1 MTVRRRLRVEW
12 RPGENHQFRIKR
24 ERSVARST
32 ERVSML
38 HSTMQIVPNSVP
50 ADDSVDMASTGDF
63 VQLRSVYK
71 SYGENLVVMDHMNL
85 DMRADDRLVVI
96 GPSGSGKSSLLR
108 VMMGLEGIQ
117 SGSIGFQGK
126 PYICGADSGRSK
138 RIDGKLQRQIGMVFQ
153 HYTLFPHLSVLSN
166 LILAPVKV
174 GGMSKSEATERARMY
189 LDRLGLE
196 SKLNAYPSQ
205 LSGGQKQRVAI
216 ARALMLEPKLMLF
229 DEVTSALDPE
239 MVVEV
244 QHVMMKL
251 AEQKMAMIIVTH
263 DMHFARDI
271 ATRVV
276 FCASGKVVEQG
287 APNEM
292 FKCPKE
298 GRTREFL
305 EKVLHLD

>member
-1 MTVRRRLRVEW
+1 
-12 RPGENHQFRIKR
+12 
-24 ERSVARST
+24 
-32 ERVSML
+32 ML
-38 HSTMQIVPNSVP
+38 SPQTMAAQSHVPQIVHEFS
-50 ADDSVDMASTGDF
+50 SSTAGDF
-63 VQLRSVYK
+63 VQFRDVYK

-85 DMRADDRLVVI
+85 DMRADDRLVII

-108 VMMGLEGIQ
+108 VMMGLEGMQ
-117 SGSIGFQGK
+117 GGQIGFQGK
-126 PYICGADSGRSK
+126 PYIHGADSGRSK
-138 RIDGKLQRQIGMVFQ
+138 RIDAKLQKQIGMVFQ
-153 HYTLFPHLSVLSN
+153 HYTLFPHLSVLGN

-174 GGMSKSEATERARMY
+174 GGVSKAEATERARKY
-189 LDRLGLE
+189 LARLGLE
-196 SKLNAYPSQ
+196 SKLHAYPSQ

-244 QHVMMKL
+244 QNVMLKL

-276 FCASGKVVEQG
+276 FCASGKIIEEGVP
-287 APNEM
+287 AEM
-292 FKCPKE
+292 FRCPKE
-298 GRTREFL
+298 ARTREFL

>member
-1 MTVRRRLRVEW
+1 
-12 RPGENHQFRIKR
+12 
-24 ERSVARST
+24 
-32 ERVSML
+32 
-38 HSTMQIVPNSVP
+38 
-50 ADDSVDMASTGDF
+50 
-63 VQLRSVYK
+63 
-71 SYGENLVVMDHMNL
+71 MDHMNL
-85 DMRADDRLVVI
+85 DMRADDRLVII

-117 SGSIGFQGK
+117 GGRIDFAGR
-126 PYICGADSGRSK
+126 PYIHGANVRGAK
-138 RIDGKLQRQIGMVFQ
+138 RIDAALQKQIGMVFQ
-153 HYTLFPHLSVLSN
+153 HYTLFPHLSVLGN

-174 GGMSKSEATERARMY
+174 GGLSKAAAIERARQY
-189 LDRLGLE
+189 LARLGLE
-196 SKLNAYPSQ
+196 SKLHAYPSQ

-239 MVVEV
+239 MVIEV
-244 QHVMMKL
+244 QNVMLQL

-276 FCASGKVVEQG
+276 FCAGGKIVEQG
-287 APNEM
+287 APAEM
-292 FKCPKE
+292 FRSPKE
-298 GRTREFL
+298 TRTREFL

>member
-1 MTVRRRLRVEW
+1 MLSSPSMIGQHDLPRAALDAT
-12 RPGENHQFRIKR
+12 N
-24 ERSVARST
+24 ST
-32 ERVSML
+32 F
-38 HSTMQIVPNSVP
+38 
-50 ADDSVDMASTGDF
+50 GDF
-63 VQLRSVYK
+63 VQFRDVYK
-71 SYGENLVVMDHMNL
+71 SYGPNLVVMDHMDL
-85 DMRADDRLVVI
+85 DMRADDRLVII

-117 SGSIGFQGK
+117 GGQIGFQGK
-126 PYICGADSGRSK
+126 PYIVGADSGKSK
-138 RIDGKLQRQIGMVFQ
+138 RIDAKLQKQIGMVFQ

-166 LILAPVKV
+166 LILAPTKV
-174 GGMSKSEATERARMY
+174 SGISKPEATERARMY
-189 LDRLGLE
+189 LARLGLE
-196 SKLNAYPSQ
+196 SKLHAYPSQ

-239 MVVEV
+239 MVIEV
-244 QHVMMKL
+244 QNVMLQL

-276 FCASGKVVEQG
+276 FCASGKIVEQG
-287 APNEM
+287 APADM

-298 GRTREFL
+298 ARTREFL
-305 EKVLHLD
+305 EKVLHFD

>member
-1 MTVRRRLRVEW
+1 MLSPQLTSISSSP
-12 RPGENHQFRIKR
+12 RP
-24 ERSVARST
+24 VPT
-32 ERVSML
+32 ESK
-38 HSTMQIVPNSVP
+38 
-50 ADDSVDMASTGDF
+50 GDF
-63 VQLRSVYK
+63 VQLHDVYK
-71 SYGENLVVMDHMNL
+71 SYGEKLVVMDHMNL

-117 SGSIGFQGK
+117 AGEITFQGK
-126 PYICGADSGRSK
+126 PYIRGGQSDRTK
-138 RIDGKLQRQIGMVFQ
+138 RIDAKLQKRIGMVFQ
-153 HYTLFPHLSVLSN
+153 HYTLFPHLSVLGN

-174 GGMSKSEATERARMY
+174 GGQSKAEATGRARTY
-189 LDRLGLE
+189 LARLGLE
-196 SKLNAYPSQ
+196 SKLHAYPGQ

-216 ARALMLEPKLMLF
+216 ARALMLEPELMLF

-244 QHVMMKL
+244 QNVMLQL

-276 FCASGKVVEQG
+276 FCANGKVVEEG
-287 APNEM
+287 RPGEI
-292 FKCPKE
+292 FRCPKE
-298 GRTREFL
+298 TRTREFL

>member
-1 MTVRRRLRVEW
+1 MSNVQTASAPLAAAPQPEA
-12 RPGENHQFRIKR
+12 EF
-24 ERSVARST
+24 
-32 ERVSML
+32 L
-38 HSTMQIVPNSVP
+38 QIRNV
-50 ADDSVDMASTGDF
+50 
-63 VQLRSVYK
+63 LK
-71 SYGENLVVMDHMNL
+71 SYGTQAVVMDHMNL
-85 DMRADDRLVVI
+85 DMRFDDRLVII

-108 VMMGLEGIQ
+108 VLMGLDPIQ
-117 SGSIGFQGK
+117 GGKIDFQGK
-126 PYICGADSGRSK
+126 TY
-138 RIDGKLQRQIGMVFQ
+138 IDGDKPSPVKQIDTALQKQIGMVFQ
-153 HYTLFPHLSVLSN
+153 HYTLFPHLSVLGN

-174 GGMSKSEATERARMY
+174 CGMSKADATARARKY
-189 LDRLGLE
+189 LARLGLE
-196 SKLNAYPSQ
+196 GKLNAYPSQ

-239 MVVEV
+239 MVIEV
-244 QHVMMKL
+244 QNVMLQL

-287 APNEM
+287 PPREI

-298 GRTREFL
+298 ARTREFL
-305 EKVLHLD
+305 NKVLHLD